1 MLQAEPMRKIYY
13 MFNRATKKHDTMY
26 AGWAQRLLMQ
36 LRSVVLFV
44 VFGGLSFLCFYLV
57 IETPSMREL
66 QEENSKLLSQYKI
79 LSQRLDDAMG
89 VMQNMQERDDNMY
102 RVVLNAEP
110 VSKAVRNAGYG
121 GTNRYDEL
129 MDMDNSQLVVQ
140 TTQKMDML
148 AKQIYIQ
155 IKSFDELVGLSR
167 EQEDYLHHLPAI
179 QPISNRDLKRTA
191 SGYGRRIDPVYKVP
205 KFHNGMDF
213 SCDMRTP
220 VYATADGKV
229 VSTKWKQGYGWTLEI
244 DHGYGYVTRY
254 AHLHSFT
261 VRAGRN
267 VVRGEQIALS
277 GNSGKSTGPHLHY
290 EVIVKGRHVNPI
302 NYYFMDLDADGYDE
316 MLRMAENH
324 GKVFD

>member
-1 MLQAEPMRKIYY
+1 MRKIYY
-13 MFNRATKKHDTMY
+13 IFNPTTRTYDRVYPNM
-26 AGWAQRLLMQ
+26 AQRFLTILRRALM
-36 LRSVVLFV
+36 FII
-44 VFGGLSFLCFYLV
+44 FGGLSFLLFYLL
-57 IETPSMREL
+57 IETPSMKDV
-66 QEENSKLLSQYKI
+66 QTENSRLLAQYNI
-79 LSQRLDDAMG
+79 LSQRLDDAMD
-89 VMQNMQERDDNMY
+89 VLQDIQQRDDNMY
-102 RVVLNAEP
+102 RVMLNSEP
-110 VSKAVRNAGYG
+110 VSKVARSAGYG

-129 MDMDNSQLVVQ
+129 MDMDNAELVVQ

-148 AKQIYIQ
+148 AKQMYIQ
-155 IKSFDELVGLSR
+155 IKSFDELVKMSR
-167 EQEDYLHHLPAI
+167 EKEDYLRHLPAI

-205 KFHNGMDF
+205 KFHKGMDF

-229 VSTKWKQGYGWTLEI
+229 ISAKWESGYGYTLEI
-244 DHGYGYVTRY
+244 DHGYGYRTRY

-261 VRAGRN
+261 AKKGQH

-290 EVIVKGRHVNPI
+290 EVLVKGRPVNPI

>member
-1 MLQAEPMRKIYY
+1 MC
-13 MFNRATKKHDTMY
+13 

-167 EQEDYLHHLPAI
+167 EQEDYLRHLPAI

>member
-1 MLQAEPMRKIYY
+1 MRKIYY
-13 MFNRATKKHDTMY
+13 IFNPTTRTYDRVYPNM
-26 AGWAQRLLMQ
+26 AQRFLTILRRALM
-36 LRSVVLFV
+36 FII
-44 VFGGLSFLCFYLV
+44 FGGLSFLLFYLL
-57 IETPSMREL
+57 IETPSMKDV
-66 QEENSKLLSQYKI
+66 QTENSRLLAQYNI
-79 LSQRLDDAMG
+79 LSQRLDDAMD
-89 VMQNMQERDDNMY
+89 VLQDIQQRDDNMY
-102 RVVLNAEP
+102 RVMLNSEP
-110 VSKAVRNAGYG
+110 VSKVARSAGYG

-129 MDMDNSQLVVQ
+129 MDMDNAELVVQ

-148 AKQIYIQ
+148 AKQMYIQ
-155 IKSFDELVGLSR
+155 IKSFDELVKMSR
-167 EQEDYLHHLPAI
+167 EKEDYLRHLPAI

-205 KFHNGMDF
+205 KFHKGMDF

-229 VSTKWKQGYGWTLEI
+229 VSAKWESGYGYTLEI
-244 DHGYGYVTRY
+244 DHGYGYRTRY

-261 VRAGRN
+261 AKKGQQ

-290 EVIVKGRHVNPI
+290 EVLVKGRPVNPI